1 MPITGPEPVVPP
13 IMLAPTPA
21 NIQALGLRFPNPIP
35 TTAESIERG
44 RDRYDINCAL
54 CHGDQGAGDGP
65 INAAMSGII
74 PSLLTDQARRYTD
87 GYIFSIIVNGR
98 GLMKQYRQ
106 SETPSGL
113 KYADLA
119 VGDGESPPN
128 PDVAVLVHYTMY
140 LLDGTEVQ
148 SSRTSDEPTSYLV
161 SGNLKGIAEGIADMK
176 VGGMRK
182 LVIPSNLAFG
192 SVGQPRQ
199 GSTSLAM
206 W

>member
-1 MPITGPEPVVPP
+1 MRRRSATLSICCVLLIGCTVEDWRRAPGPDDAVALVPWFANMYDHVAVPALKSWCPEGRPTCRQPVEGTVPITGPEPIVPP

-21 NIQALGLRFPNPIP
+21 NIRTLGRRFSNPIP

-87 GYIFSIIVNGR
+87 GYIFAIIVNGR

-106 SETPSGL
+106 R
-113 KYADLA
+113 
-119 VGDGESPPN
+119 VRGDDRWHVVN
-128 PDVAVLVHYTMY
+128 YLRVL
-140 LLDGTEVQ
+140 Q
-148 SSRTSDEPTSYLV
+148 
-161 SGNLKGIAEGIADMK
+161 GNA
-176 VGGMRK
+176 
-182 LVIPSNLAFG
+182 
-192 SVGQPRQ
+192 Q
-199 GSTSLAM
+199 
-206 W
+206 